1 MAKKE
6 PTYAA
11 YSRGILD
18 GSIPSGEPMRQA
30 ARRFIEWQE
39 REDIEFRHEAV
50 DRVVRFFGIL
60 RHFKDS
66 FAGKPF
72 LLEPWQQ
79 FIVACIYGFY
89 YRGTGVR
96 VCNNVYIEVSR
107 KNGKTAFAAGLCLY
121 HLIGDGVH
129 GAEVDMVANSR
140 EQASI
145 AFDFASKFA
154 TGLNTNKRKR
164 FRALRKELFF
174 DETNS
179 KMNVFATDVSRL
191 DGYNASMYLID
202 EFHAAKDTQVK
213 DVLQS
218 SQANR
223 KNPLEVII
231 TTAGFDKN
239 LPCYQ
244 YRETC
249 LDVLGGVSVD
259 DSLWAFI
266 YTMDEDDDW
275 RDEANWPKCTPNLG
289 VSVNPRFLRT
299 QVTKADTSPS
309 LEVGIR
315 TKTFNEWM
323 DSRETWIPS
332 KAIHKTLMPVV
343 IEDHYDERYPD
354 IYCGV
359 DLSSTTD
366 LTAVGYLAVDRD
378 KDKYYFRTDYYLPS
392 EAINESELAVQY
404 REWVRRGHLK
414 TTPGNVVD
422 YEYIL
427 KDILAQ
433 DERTQIQA
441 IGYDSWN
448 ATQFATS
455 ATNAALPM
463 VPFSQSIGNF
473 NRPTKELE
481 RLILSGK
488 AVIDH
493 NPITRYCFS
502 NVDLRV
508 DHNGNAKP
516 DKSSKFKKIDGVIAM
531 LEALGVYLLRDI

>member
-1 MAKKE
+1 MTGYNKYVAD
-6 PTYAA
+6 
-11 YSRGILD
+11 ILS
-18 GSIPSGEPMRQA
+18 GAIPSGEPIRQA
-30 ARRFIEWQE
+30 VARYRAWLE
-39 REDIEFRHEAV
+39 REDLGFRPEAV

-60 RHFKDS
+60 KHFKDRY
-66 FAGKPF
+66 AGRPF
-72 LLEPWQQ
+72 TLEPWQE
-79 FIVACIYGFY
+79 FIVACVYGFY
-89 YRGTGVR
+89 HRGTDIR
-96 VCNNVYIEVSR
+96 ACNNVYIDVSR

-121 HLIGDGVH
+121 HLVADGVH
-129 GAEVDMVANSR
+129 GAEVDLVANSR

-145 AFDFASKFA
+145 AFDFASKYA
-154 TGLNTNKRKR
+154 TGLNTNKRKW

-174 DETNS
+174 DETDS

-202 EFHAAKDTQVK
+202 EYHAAKDTQVK

-223 KNPLEVII
+223 QNPLEVII

-244 YRETC
+244 YREMC
-249 LDVLGGVSVD
+249 LDVLSGASKD
-259 DSLWAFI
+259 DTLWAFI
-266 YTMDEDDDW
+266 YTMDTDDDW
-275 RDEANWPKCTPNLG
+275 RDEGNWLKCTPNLG
-289 VSVNPRFLRT
+289 VSVNPRFLRV
-299 QVTKADTSPS
+299 QVTKAEQSPS

-315 TKTFNEWM
+315 TKTFNQWM

-332 KAIHKTLMPVV
+332 QALKKTLGEVV
-343 IEDHYDERYPD
+343 ISDHYDPRYPD

-366 LTAVGYLAVDRD
+366 LTAVSYLAVDRGH
-378 KDKYYFRTDYYLPS
+378 DKYYFRTDYYLPS
-392 EAINESELAVQY
+392 ESVAESELAVQY
-404 REWVRRGHLK
+404 REWVRRGHLRL
-414 TTPGNVVD
+414 TPGNVVD

-427 KDILAQ
+427 RDILEQ
-433 DERTQIQA
+433 DSKTQLQA
-441 IGYDSWN
+441 VGYDSWN

-455 ATNAALPM
+455 ATNSALPM

-488 AVIDH
+488 AVIDN

-502 NVDLRV
+502 NVDLRI

-516 DKSSKFKKIDGVIAM
+516 DKSSKLKKIDGVIAM
-531 LEALGVYLLRDI
+531 LEALGVYLLKDL

>member
-1 MAKKE
+1 MTAKYHQ
-6 PTYAA
+6 YAEDIR
-11 YSRGILD
+11 SGLILA
-18 GSIPSGEPMRQA
+18 GEPLKQA
-30 ARRFIEWQE
+30 VE
-39 REDIEFRHEAV
+39 RYFCWLERKDITFHPDRV
-50 DRVVRFFGIL
+50 DRVVKFFSIL
-60 RHFKDS
+60 KHFKDK
-66 FAGKPF
+66 FAGHPF
-72 LLEPWQQ
+72 ILEPWQE
-79 FIVACIYGFY
+79 FLCACVYGFY
-89 YRGTGVR
+89 HKGTDVR

-121 HLIGDGVH
+121 HLVADGVQ

-174 DETNS
+174 DEQNS
-179 KMNVFATDVSRL
+179 KLNVFASDASRL

-202 EFHAAKDTQVK
+202 EYHAAKDTQLK

-223 KNPLEVII
+223 QNPLEVII

-249 LDVLGGVSVD
+249 LDVLSGASED

-275 RDEANWPKCTPNLG
+275 RDERNWIKCTPNLG

-323 DSRETWIPS
+323 DSRETWIS
-332 KAIHKTLMPVV
+332 SSALGKVLKPVT
-343 IEDHYDERYPD
+343 IEDHYNERYPD
-354 IYCGV
+354 VYCGV

-366 LTAVGYLAVDRD
+366 LTAVSYLAVDREAGTL
-378 KDKYYFRTDYYLPS
+378 YFKTHYYLPADS
-392 EAINESELAVQY
+392 IKDSELAIQY

-414 TTPGNVVD
+414 VTPGNVVD

-427 KDILAQ
+427 KDILEQ
-433 DERTQIQA
+433 DDRSQLQA
-441 IGYDSWN
+441 VGYDSWN

-488 AVIDH
+488 AVIDN
-493 NPITRYCFS
+493 NPITKYCFS

-516 DKSSKFKKIDGVIAM
+516 DKSSKIKKIDGVIAM
-531 LEALGVYLLRDI
+531 LEALGVYLLKDL